1 MHYITKAL
9 QQAIHEQGGAAAAA
23 RSWVVSR
30 EAVMRWKRGAYLPT
44 LQAFV
49 RIMAAS
55 SSVQR
60 TALFDALVSDAVGAV
75 EANDL
80 VPIDP
85 AGAVPY
91 AAVTPAA
98 KSAHALRLR
107 VANLEAALERAE
119 AEAADARREH
129 RAARVGERTA
139 VAVFIRREAERLKA
153 LSLANAIA
161 VAALADAIEAGVHR
175 PGGDP

>member
-1 MHYITKAL
+1 MKA
-9 QQAIHEQGGAAAAA
+9 
-23 RSWVVSR
+23 W
-30 EAVMRWKRGAYLPT
+30 T
-44 LQAFV
+44 
-49 RIMAAS
+49 
-55 SSVQR
+55 
-60 TALFDALVSDAVGAV
+60 
-75 EANDL
+75 ANDE

-119 AEAADARREH
+119 RERDHFRDAWAEAQVRLDCGADATEAVREE
-129 RAARVGERTA
+129 RAAV
-139 VAVFIRREAERLKA
+139 VAWLR
-153 LSLANAIA
+153 
-161 VAALADAIEAGVHR
+161 ALAVECRSEGLVRENYALCEAAHDIAAGRHR

>member
-1 MHYITKAL
+1 
-9 QQAIHEQGGAAAAA
+9 
-23 RSWVVSR
+23 
-30 EAVMRWKRGAYLPT
+30 MRWKRGAYLPT

-60 TALFDALVSDAVGAV
+60 TALFNALVSDALGAV

-98 KSAHALRLR
+98 KSAH
-107 VANLEAALERAE
+107 ERAE
-119 AEAADARREH
+119 VATIVAYLRGPCVDGVIEEACVIAADQIERGEH
-129 RAARVGERTA
+129 RKKV
-139 VAVFIRREAERLKA
+139 
-153 LSLANAIA
+153 S
-161 VAALADAIEAGVHR
+161 
-175 PGGDP
+175 P

>member
-23 RSWVVSR
+23 RSWGVSR

-60 TALFDALVSDAVGAV
+60 TGLFDALVSDAVGAV

-129 RAARVGERTA
+129 RAAVT
-139 VAVFIRREAERLKA
+139 AERAAVLRYLQHLPEVCAACCDAA
-153 LSLANAIA
+153 LSDAI
-161 VAALADAIEAGVHR
+161 DAIEEGLHR

>member
-1 MHYITKAL
+1 
-9 QQAIHEQGGAAAAA
+9 
-23 RSWVVSR
+23 
-30 EAVMRWKRGAYLPT
+30 MRWKRGAYLPT

-60 TALFDALVSDAVGAV
+60 TGLFDALVSDAVGAV

-129 RAARVGERTA
+129 RAAVT
-139 VAVFIRREAERLKA
+139 AERAAVLRYLQHLPEVCVA
-153 LSLANAIA
+153 CCDAAVSDAI
-161 VAALADAIEAGVHR
+161 DAIEDGLHR
-175 PGGDP
+175 PGGDS